1 MIAKLEKIIT
11 MIVNKLNYNVSNMR
25 VIKSNRPDLC
35 DYQCDDVF
43 KLAKEY
49 HKNPIEIGEQIV
61 NEMNLLPDFNDYFKK
76 VEFVRP
82 GFINMVLSDTFINN
96 NIKENVNNNFG
107 ILKDENIETFVIDY
121 GGPNV
126 AKPLHV
132 GHMRTAIVG
141 ESIKRIIKY
150 KGHNVIGDIHL
161 GDYGLQ
167 IGQVIYGILKEN
179 KTIDD
184 INIEFL
190 DYIYPKMSGLCKED
204 PIVKEE
210 CATITKELQDG
221 NPTYR
226 ELWKKIMEVSCA
238 DMKNIYDYLDV
249 NFDYWYGESD
259 SYEYLE
265 ETKNILNNK
274 GLLTSSE
281 GALIVNVAKED
292 DKKEVPPLLFQKSN
306 GAYLYAST
314 DLATIVQRIKL
325 FNPDHILYVVD
336 NRQSLHFEQVF
347 RTSSMANIMDYDKLE
362 YLGYGT
368 VNGNDGKP
376 YKTRS
381 GDAPKLQ
388 NLFDQAKDVLLS
400 KKEMSA
406 KVSNEDTDKIVN
418 SILKFADLQNNREKD
433 YIFDIS
439 KFSDIVGKTGPYILY
454 TYLRIKKIIKN
465 INDINLADL
474 TNNIYNDYDRDLR
487 LKILELPSAYLNAYS
502 NRMPNYIAEYV
513 YELCVLTNAF
523 YQNNHINN
531 EEDIIKKNDWVNIL
545 NITSKII
552 KEMLSLLVIDIPDT
566 M

>member
-184 INIEFL
+184 INIEFNHGYISVL
-190 DYIYPKMSGLCKED
+190 ASKKDSNKESSKTYIKRERTFGIYKREFYVGNVDYSKIFAKYKDGVLFIEVLKGNDDNNKKGIRPDKQLIQLYANGEKIGD
-204 PIVKEE
+204 PMELNEE
-210 CATITKELQDG
+210 NNWTYIFNELEG
-221 NPTYR
+221 C
-226 ELWKKIMEVSCA
+226 S
-238 DMKNIYDYLDV
+238 
-249 NFDYWYGESD
+249 
-259 SYEYLE
+259 
-265 ETKNILNNK
+265 ETHLNNI
-274 GLLTSSE
+274 
-281 GALIVNVAKED
+281 IV
-292 DKKEVPPLLFQKSN
+292 
-306 GAYLYAST
+306 
-314 DLATIVQRIKL
+314 
-325 FNPDHILYVVD
+325 
-336 NRQSLHFEQVF
+336 
-347 RTSSMANIMDYDKLE
+347 
-362 YLGYGT
+362 
-368 VNGNDGKP
+368 
-376 YKTRS
+376 
-381 GDAPKLQ
+381 
-388 NLFDQAKDVLLS
+388 
-400 KKEMSA
+400 
-406 KVSNEDTDKIVN
+406 
-418 SILKFADLQNNREKD
+418 
-433 YIFDIS
+433 
-439 KFSDIVGKTGPYILY
+439 
-454 TYLRIKKIIKN
+454 
-465 INDINLADL
+465 
-474 TNNIYNDYDRDLR
+474 
-487 LKILELPSAYLNAYS
+487 
-502 NRMPNYIAEYV
+502 
-513 YELCVLTNAF
+513 
-523 YQNNHINN
+523 
-531 EEDIIKKNDWVNIL
+531 
-545 NITSKII
+545 
-552 KEMLSLLVIDIPDT
+552 
-566 M
+566 